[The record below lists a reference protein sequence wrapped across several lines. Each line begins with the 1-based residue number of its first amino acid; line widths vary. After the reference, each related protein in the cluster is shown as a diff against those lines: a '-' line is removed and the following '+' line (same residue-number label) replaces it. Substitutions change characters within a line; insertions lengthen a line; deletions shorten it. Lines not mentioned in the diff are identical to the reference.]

1 VEGIVFWAIN
11 VMLNVPI
18 SLDFKGK
25 HLTGVADPV
34 DANPKHG
41 IPTSYIIYIHGKFL
55 GTLHCESKGWSM
67 DRPVDADLVETLG
80 EYIHAWYE

>member
-1 VEGIVFWAIN
+1 VEGIVFWATTG
-11 VMLNVPI
+11 MLNVPI
-18 SLDFKGK
+18 SLDLKGK

-34 DANPKHG
+34 DAKPKQG

-55 GTLHCESKGWSM
+55 GTLHCENKEWSM